1 MTSIIRVLQNLVSRA
16 TVKGVDAGAKMQT
29 VTVERLGTQIGAEHM
44 EPYGF
49 TSRPAAGAEAVVL
62 QVGATSHPIVIVTPD
77 RRYRIVGLETGD
89 VAIYDSRNHAIILKE
104 SGIEIEGDVKINGN
118 LSVVGAGHD
127 IKAGAISLTG
137 HTHLVT
143 QEGAETN
150 PPTPGV

>member
-1 MTSIIRVLQNLVSRA
+1 MADIIRVLQNLVGRGV
-16 TVKGVDAGAKMQT
+16 VKAARDGKAQAVDIETIDGL
-29 VTVERLGTQIGAEHM
+29 VTAEYL
-44 EPYGF
+44 EPFGF
-49 TSRPAAGAEAVVL
+49 TGRPKPGAEAVIL
-62 QVGATSHPIVIVTPD
+62 QIGATSHPICISTPD
-77 RRYRIVGLETGD
+77 RKYRITSLETGD

-127 IKAGAISLTG
+127 VKAGAISLTG

>member
-29 VTVERLGTQIGAEHM
+29 VTVERLGTQISAEHM

-127 IKAGAISLTG
+127 VKAGAISLTN
-137 HTHLVT
+137 HAHEVT
-143 QEGAETN
+143 SAPGKTG
-150 PPTPGV
+150 PPGVI